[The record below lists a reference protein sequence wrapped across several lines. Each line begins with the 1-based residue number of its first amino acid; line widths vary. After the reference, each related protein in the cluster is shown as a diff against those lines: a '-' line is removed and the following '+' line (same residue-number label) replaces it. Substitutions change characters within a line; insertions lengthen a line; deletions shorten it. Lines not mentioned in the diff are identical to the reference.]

1 MSAVHRKCDAS
12 NYETKQLVI
21 CSSVKMLSTT
31 GETAGWS
38 IEGVKSCLRGA
49 GGEAKGNWHGHGTTL
64 LRVPTRKILW
74 QLVNKPQLLDGDGS
88 RSGQGAEKPAKPK
101 ANFTQKF
108 MQNYFVKFA
117 LRQRPLFWWSARSR
131 SRCRCRLL
139 DWKLLKPFDD
149 GALALPQLGSCLVLG
164 ASCLV
169 VVAQFSAFEFRV

>member
-1 MSAVHRKCDAS
+1 MFKRENAVDNRRNS
-12 NYETKQLVI
+12 WVEYR
-21 CSSVKMLSTT
+21 
-31 GETAGWS
+31 
-38 IEGVKSCLRGA
+38 RGLQRSKELPER
-49 GGEAKGNWHGHGTTL
+49 GGEARGNWHGHGTTL

-88 RSGQGAEKPAKPK
+88 RSGRGAEKPAKPK

-131 SRCRCRLL
+131 CRCRSAS
-139 DWKLLKPFDD
+139 WT
-149 GALALPQLGSCLVLG
+149 GSCLSLLMMAHWRCRSSVR

-169 VVAQFSAFEFRV
+169 PHTSWSRAARRAVFSI